1 MNRIILLVKLRS
13 QQMILFNIIEIN
25 SLSLYN
31 GIEISDII
39 AYYSTLMDFELQ
51 KEDINT

>member
-1 MNRIILLVKLRS
+1 
-13 QQMILFNIIEIN
+13 MIVFNIIEIN

-39 AYYSTLMDFELQ
+39 AYYSTLMDFEFQ